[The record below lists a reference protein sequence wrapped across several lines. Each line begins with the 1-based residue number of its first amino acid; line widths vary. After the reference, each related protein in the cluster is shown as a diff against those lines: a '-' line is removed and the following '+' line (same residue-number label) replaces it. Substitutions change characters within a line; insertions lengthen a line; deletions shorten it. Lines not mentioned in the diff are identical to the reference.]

1 MALHC
6 CCLIRKKRTKH
17 SAISAGRKQLKR
29 HIRMGIRKK
38 IFSERAVRH
47 RTAAQGGGAVT
58 VPGGVQSCGD
68 VALRDMG
75 SGHGGVG

>member
-1 MALHC
+1 
-6 CCLIRKKRTKH
+6 
-17 SAISAGRKQLKR
+17 
-29 HIRMGIRKK
+29 MGIRKK

-75 SGHGGVG
+75 SGHGGDGLTVECGDLRGLFEL